1 MPSGASTVGQ
11 GLACDTAQV
20 RRRAPKR
27 GRRGQAV
34 LDEFEDIRPYRDA
47 EVADVLTRLLD
58 TGELIELAAARIAPT
73 WHRLLPGLV
82 RHWVRALLRRRLKG
96 VASVADLQQLFSAHV
111 EKLVRKTMT
120 EFTYAGVEHLPRGVP
135 HLFISNHRDIAVDP
149 AVVNYAIW
157 LEGHETAEIAVGE
170 NLFNRPFE
178 SDLMRLNKSF
188 VVPRGGGSARA
199 QYAALRRT
207 SAYIRHTLESG
218 TSVWIAQREGR
229 TKDGFDRTDPA
240 LLKML
245 GLAWRKEVTEPFGWL
260 QRVRLVPVSL
270 SYELDPCAAMKAREL
285 YLRDRDGEYAK
296 APDEDF
302 RSIELGILGFKG
314 RVHVHFAPPVE
325 AGFDSA
331 EALAAH
337 VDRTI
342 VGNLVEYPTHR
353 WAAAELAAGGTEE
366 HLRSMTERVRRE
378 LTEARKACPP
388 EHAPW
393 LAAQYANLIESKRTL
408 GGGEEGAPSTPFG
421 AVSPLPKKRGRL
433 LGRGQ

>member
-1 MPSGASTVGQ
+1 M
-11 GLACDTAQV
+11 
-20 RRRAPKR
+20 
-27 GRRGQAV
+27 
-34 LDEFEDIRPYRDA
+34 DEFEDIRPYRDA

-82 RHWVRALLRRRLKG
+82 RHWFRALLRRRLKG
-96 VASVADLQQLFSAHV
+96 VATVADLQQLFSAHV

-120 EFTYAGVEHLPRGVP
+120 EFTYAGVEHLSRGVP

-296 APDEDF
+296 APDEDY

-353 WAAAELAAGGTEE
+353 WAAAELGAGGTEE

>member
-1 MPSGASTVGQ
+1 M
-11 GLACDTAQV
+11 
-20 RRRAPKR
+20 
-27 GRRGQAV
+27 
-34 LDEFEDIRPYRDA
+34 DEFDDIRPYRDA
-47 EVADVLTRLLD
+47 EVAGVLARLLD

-82 RHWVRALLRRRLKG
+82 RRWVRALLKRRLAG
-96 VASVADLQQLFSAHV
+96 VASVADMQQLLSTHV

-120 EFTYAGVEHLPRGVP
+120 EFTYAGVEHLQRGQP
-135 HLFISNHRDIAVDP
+135 HLFVSNHRDIAVDP

-157 LEGHETAEIAVGE
+157 LEGHETAEIAVGD
-170 NLFNRPFE
+170 NLFNRSFE

-207 SAYIRHTLESG
+207 STYIRHTLESG
-218 TSVWIAQREGR
+218 NSVWIAQREGR

-245 GLAWRKEVTEPFGWL
+245 GLAWRREVSEPFGWL
-260 QRVRLVPVSL
+260 ERVHLVPVSL

-285 YLRDRDGEYAK
+285 FLRDRDGEYAK
-296 APDEDF
+296 AADEDF

-314 RVHVHFAPPVE
+314 RVHAHFAAPVQG
-325 AGFDSA
+325 GFESA
-331 EALAAH
+331 EALAAFM
-337 VDRTI
+337 DRTI
-342 VGNLVEYPTHR
+342 VGNLKVYPTHR
-353 WAAAELAAGGTEE
+353 WAEAQLAGNDAQT

-378 LTEARKACPP
+378 LTSARNACPP

-393 LAAQYANLIESKRTL
+393 LARQYANLVESKRMFAGP
-408 GGGEEGAPSTPFG
+408 GGGATD
-421 AVSPLPKKRGRL
+421 
-433 LGRGQ
+433 